1 MNGHRRSGVTGRT
14 LSRALTGVAGLLWSI
29 ALASL
34 GLAHVGAHAGAH
46 PDGKRQLGAPLLP
59 AYVQECGACHTPY
72 APALLPARSW
82 DRVMTGLERHYGT
95 DATLDPAL
103 RAALARW
110 LQAQAGTGKRA
121 AEEPPA
127 DRITRSAWF
136 VRKHRKVD
144 PAVWQLPS
152 VRTPAQCA
160 ACHGGADQGRFNE
173 RELGVPAGVDTRQ
186 RRAWQD

>member
-1 MNGHRRSGVTGRT
+1 MSYP
-14 LSRALTGVAGLLWSI
+14 LCARAA
-29 ALASL
+29 
-34 GLAHVGAHAGAH
+34 AGA
-46 PDGKRQLGAPLLP
+46 QLGA
-59 AYVQECGACHTPY
+59 CDG
-72 APALLPARSW
+72 
-82 DRVMTGLERHYGT
+82 GLERHYGT

-103 RAALARW
+103 RASLARW
-110 LQAQAGTGKRA
+110 LQDQAGTGKRA

-144 PAVWQLPS
+144 AAVWQLPS

-173 RELGVPAGVDTRQ
+173 RELRVPAGVDARQ